1 MGKLTF
7 LPSGKTIMV
16 RPGQTVAI
24 VARTAR
30 VIIPQRCGGHA
41 SCLMCR
47 VVVEQGAL
55 SPPTPLERRKMPE
68 KDLAN
73 GIRLACQAKTTQ
85 GDCVVRIPESKWK
98 SVVQAA
104 LERQRAEEDDS
115 W

>member
-7 LPSGKTIMV
+7 LPSGKTIKV
-16 RPGQTVAI
+16 RPGQTLVSA
-24 VARTAR
+24 ASSAR

-47 VVVEQGAL
+47 VVVEQGEL
-55 SPPTPLERRKMPE
+55 SPPTVLERRKMPE

-73 GIRLACQAKTTQ
+73 GIRLSCQAKTTE

-104 LERQRAEEDDS
+104 LERQRAEEEES
-115 W
+115 G